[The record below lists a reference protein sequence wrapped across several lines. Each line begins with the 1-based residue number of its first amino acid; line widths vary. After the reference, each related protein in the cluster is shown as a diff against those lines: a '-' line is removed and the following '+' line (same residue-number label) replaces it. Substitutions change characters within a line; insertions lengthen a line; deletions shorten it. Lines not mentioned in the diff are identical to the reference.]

1 MDVKSY
7 RDLIVWQKSMN
18 LVVDCY
24 EISKGFPKDEMFG
37 LSSQLKR
44 SAVSIP
50 ANIAEGH
57 GRNSLGEYIQFLG
70 IAQGS
75 LRETETHLLIAL
87 RLNFANESN
96 VNTVLGL
103 AEEISKMLGALIR
116 GLKAKKSRS

>member
-1 MDVKSY
+1 MEVKSY
-7 RDLIVWQKSMN
+7 QDLIVWQKSMN
-18 LVVDCY
+18 LVVNCY

-70 IAQGS
+70 VAQGS

-87 RLNFANESN
+87 RLNFVDQAKLNNALE
-96 VNTVLGL
+96 V
-103 AEEISKMLGALIR
+103 AEEVSKMLGALIR
-116 GLKAKKSRS
+116 GLRAKKNRL

>member
-1 MDVKSY
+1 
-7 RDLIVWQKSMN
+7 
-18 LVVDCY
+18 
-24 EISKGFPKDEMFG
+24 MFG

-70 IAQGS
+70 VAQGS

-87 RLNFANESN
+87 RLNFANESK
-96 VNTVLGL
+96 VNEVLGL

-116 GLKAKKSRS
+116 GLKAKKAGRSS